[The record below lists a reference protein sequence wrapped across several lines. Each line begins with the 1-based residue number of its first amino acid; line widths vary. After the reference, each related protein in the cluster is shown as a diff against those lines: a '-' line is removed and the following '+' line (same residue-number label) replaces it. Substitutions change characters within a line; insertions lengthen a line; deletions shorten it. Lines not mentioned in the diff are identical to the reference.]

1 MAGPIF
7 EVFTRNR
14 QKFRSYILLIDGV
27 GLAIAAQ
34 LTLAHATLQ
43 PEFWDMSTWLT
54 NLGKNTSPML
64 GLILYA
70 FAGLIFVVALHT
82 WGERPVPFVIP
93 TDNPKSRKPRFGLW
107 ITSLGLAGVTAFYAA
122 NSTELSYS
130 LPFGIVSCISISLF
144 AFSVLYDEKW
154 LPPSVRQTKTWI
166 STHKAELLLVLII
179 LVAAFLIRF
188 VNLELNPY
196 SFINDEGEMGK
207 NGVCILQG
215 TCLEIMETGWSQ
227 QPRLAFLPTG
237 LSVSLLGTTALAVRL
252 PSALIGTLAI
262 LAVYL
267 FSREV
272 FDKRTAWV
280 AASILAALPVHV
292 HFSRLGVD
300 NIMDSLT
307 TALILWLLFRGI
319 KRSSTISFLAAGIIG
334 GLCFYT
340 YPGSRLAPAIGLFIF
355 GYLCLRTRD
364 VLKAQRRN
372 FLVYFLALAIT
383 AAPILGFFVSHVQDF
398 SARMNSVGIFA
409 NSAFQNEM
417 TTYNKSAFEVI
428 TGQVMKS
435 SLVYIATDAPSNFYN
450 SPKPYLVPLLA
461 IFFMLGLAYTLRR
474 IKDPRYLALFVWF
487 WAAIILGSAFTA
499 GPPSSQRML
508 ASVSALAIITAI
520 GISKT
525 VGFLPQT
532 GKFIRWLAP
541 LSLLIIVLIT
551 CYQNI
556 SFYFIDYQVNHYFE
570 DPTNELTYETR
581 TFIAPLHTNGRFF
594 LIGEPTVPYLSFMN
608 FDFFS
613 PDVEKAYFNEVTP
626 QTLAALPND
635 KDALFIATST
645 RAADLEI
652 IAQLI
657 PGGEWNEVR
666 RRYQPEDV
674 LFYSYKIDKQ
684 LLQSYKP

>member
-1 MAGPIF
+1 MTDPILGI
-7 EVFTRNR
+7 FTRNR
-14 QKFRSYILLIDGV
+14 QKFRSFILLIDGV

-34 LTLAHATLQ
+34 LTLAHATTQ
-43 PEFWDMSTWLT
+43 PEFWDISTWLT
-54 NLGKNTSPML
+54 NLSKNTSPVF

-70 FAGLIFVVALHT
+70 FAGLIFIVALHT
-82 WGERPVPFVIP
+82 WGERPVAFVIT
-93 TDNPKSRKPRFGLW
+93 TDNPRPRIPRFGLW
-107 ITSLGLAGVTAFYAA
+107 ITSLGLAGVTAFFTANPNELPYA
-122 NSTELSYS
+122 
-130 LPFGIVSCISISLF
+130 LPFGIVSCISVSLF
-144 AFSVLYDEKW
+144 SFSVLYDEKW
-154 LPPSVRQTKTWI
+154 LPPSIQQTKTWI
-166 STHKAELLLVLII
+166 NTHKAELLLVLII
-179 LVAAFLIRF
+179 LIAAFLIRF

-207 NGVCILQG
+207 NGACIMQG
-215 TCLEIMETGWSQ
+215 TCLEILETGWSQ

-237 LSVSLLGTTALAVRL
+237 LSVSLLGRTALAVRL
-252 PSALIGTLAI
+252 PSALIGTLAV

-307 TALILWLLFRGI
+307 TALILWLVFRGI
-319 KRSSTISFLAAGIIG
+319 KRSSTLSFLAAGIIG

-340 YPGSRLAPAIGLFIF
+340 YPGSRLAPAIGLFIL
-355 GYLCLRTRD
+355 GYMGLRTRK
-364 VLKAQRRN
+364 VLKAQGRN
-372 FLVYFLALAIT
+372 FLIYSLALAIT
-383 AAPILGFFVSHVQDF
+383 AAPIISYFVTHIQNF
-398 SARMNSVGIFA
+398 SARMNIVGIFV
-409 NSAFQNEM
+409 NSTFQNEM
-417 TTYNKSAFEVI
+417 MTYNKSAFEVI

-435 SLVYIATDAPSNFYN
+435 SLVFIATGAPWNFYN

-461 IFFMLGLAYTLRR
+461 IFFMLGLVYTLWR
-474 IKDPRYLALFVWF
+474 IKDPRYLGLFVWF
-487 WAAIILGSAFTA
+487 WAAIILGSCLTV

-508 ASVSALAIITAI
+508 ASISALAIITAI

-541 LSLLIIVLIT
+541 LSLLIIVLFT

-594 LIGEPTVPYLSFMN
+594 LIAEPTVPYLSFTN

-635 KDALFIATST
+635 KNALFIATST
-645 RAADLEI
+645 READLEK

-666 RRYQPEDV
+666 RRYQPEYV

-684 LLQSYKP
+684 LLQSFKP